1 MVVQSKTT
9 ECGYMLTFKDGLQV
23 EMIDAAARQ
32 LLSTISLFDQNVSIV
47 CHSSEP
53 PRFAQLLRKQ
63 LGLQNAGSTK
73 IKIALAGGTLV
84 AIAKWLTSAQQMM
97 ATKFGGETATS
108 VLSNK
113 KILVSVHFKP
123 AGSIDVVQG
132 ISAMWL
138 SPLQGRIAMYA
149 AAGGSRTNCALN
161 HPVSNDALKKQLRKI
176 YAASNCA
183 DWHELT
189 ATLREA
195 DVTLK
200 VAFLQSLSLNAA
212 SPCQL

>member
-1 MVVQSKTT
+1 
-9 ECGYMLTFKDGLQV
+9 MLTFKDGLQV

-32 LLSTISLFDQNVSIV
+32 LLSTIRLFDQNVSIA
-47 CHSSEP
+47 CQSSEP
-53 PRFAQLLRKQ
+53 QRFVQLLCKQ
-63 LGLQNAGSTK
+63 LGLQNAASFKTE
-73 IKIALAGGTLV
+73 IALAGGTLV
-84 AIAKWLTSAQQMM
+84 AIAKWLTSALQMM

-123 AGSIDVVQG
+123 AGAIDVVQG
-132 ISAMWL
+132 ISAKGL

-149 AAGGSRTNCALN
+149 AAGGSRTNCVLN
-161 HPVSNDALKKQLRKI
+161 HRVSNDALKKHLLKI
-176 YAASNCA
+176 YAASSCA

-189 ATLREA
+189 AVLRET

-200 VAFLQSLSLNAA
+200 AAFLQSPPLNAA